1 MKDQTEEEVIPKEPK
16 VTASVLD
23 AFDLLKAQ
31 KDEEKITGS
40 TKIVSQLQGG
50 EGEKDVQY
58 VLKRLV
64 RSLGANVA
72 EIRTGY
78 FATLVALLTKFE
90 QITLPNLFDLTKK
103 ELHASSSSSK
113 SEVGDVALG
122 QILVCGA
129 AFRSGL
135 LLRSSEEE
143 QKQALEMVMAAS
155 KKKSYLGTAAYL
167 ILLDLV
173 NGLDEDKFSTI
184 IWPHIKQE
192 FKKGI
197 KEHSLDSLYF
207 LLMVSMKFPTKVKL
221 RKLMGVQQ
229 LLCEENIHEMCEKI
243 MGGIDFN
250 SVSHPIFKE
259 IGTQIAN
266 SPHLQ
271 LFWTSGIDSQLTKHN
286 RNRELVAINLLTNI
300 LANMKENYEVIPELL
315 SRNFFK
321 LFMDWFKGLQ
331 TASKIRNKR
340 DNEDD
345 HKIMIKKEKELL
357 KALGDVMKSDK
368 VTSEVKVEVLK
379 KLLFTPGD
387 MNFTEITGTSV
398 VRTIIA
404 DLDRDGCKKM
414 AKQFK
419 GVLLNTSKK
428 FIKENV
434 ERAWYNNERIKAAE
448 LLSYLVS
455 HEAMKDDTNF
465 KLNHMKI
472 LMCFGFF
479 KMGGEDNV
487 AVSSELAG
495 SIKSCFY
502 RCFTSRFSTVD
513 NLVTVLSSL
522 CEYMNTILQKEAI
535 RAKIEKQFPQENME
549 CWDMLTEICQTI
561 EQNESKSKVDKV
573 FLILLYQLGL
583 FLFSEPTHVK
593 LARSSIKELKSCYE
607 HYKKSK
613 KKKVRKEGD
622 LTDEPEWIEVL
633 VEVLLSILSA
643 ESSVLRSVVQCV
655 FRLLWEYLTP
665 SSIGQIVSVLDPE
678 SEDNPLTQDSESEND
693 KSEDEEEEASE
704 EEEKEDEED
713 ESDSE
718 VEDDD
723 DDEEMKTPDQLR
735 MAVQKALG
743 AAANESDAD
752 SVDADMIDEEEGKKL
767 DEALAEAFKQFHQGK
782 GKKVKKERKDKK
794 TLADFRI
801 RVLDLVDIYLEK
813 DPSMDI
819 CLGMIAPLTRCLEI
833 CLSDNQLSELENR
846 VRKTIKLLS
855 KIRKFSSTDD
865 VTIELLCDHLKANID
880 KGARSHFMF
889 QALGDV
895 VTFFATF
902 IIHCSQKIEPKA
914 TKSPKKS
921 KATPIVEIFKEA
933 LQNYFQNRTCLL
945 PIIFFHNVLQTEWE
959 GSFDLVP
966 IIVENIFNKD
976 VRQFRRNEGLDL
988 MAGFYRAL
996 RRYKPTSDKLLSK
1009 LSNIE
1014 SNFENKVSTTLPS
1027 EELEVKNN
1035 FFKVL
1040 TKLIN
1045 TMKMFHES
1053 CHIESS
1059 IDFKA
1064 LLQIVSSSKTSTKAK
1079 NKIKNVTDDTDKQ
1092 NSKAKLE
1099 ENKASKKAK
1108 NKTKNVTN
1116 DSEKQNGKPKSEEN
1130 KKQPQSSL
1138 LLKKQLAELN
1148 KNPVEGFSAG
1158 LIDDN
1163 DIYRWEV
1170 LIIGPPDTLYE
1181 GGFFK
1186 AHLHFPKEY
1195 PLRPPRMKFVT
1206 EIWHPNIEK
1215 NGDVCISILHE
1226 PGDDKWGYE
1235 KASERWLPVHT
1246 VETILIS
1253 VISMLADPNDESP
1266 ANVDA
1271 AKEWRERYSDFKKK
1285 VARCV
1290 RKSQEDCF

>member
-1 MKDQTEEEVIPKEPK
+1 MKDQAEEEVVPKEPK

-31 KDEEKITGS
+31 RDEEKITGG

-72 EIRTGY
+72 DIRTGY

-90 QITLPNLFDLTKK
+90 HITLANLFEMTKK

-122 QILVCGA
+122 KILVCGA

-143 QKQALEMVMAAS
+143 QKQALEMVMTAS

-167 ILLDLV
+167 ILLDFV
-173 NGLDEDKFSTI
+173 NGLDEEKFSTI

-192 FKKGI
+192 FKKDI

-221 RKLMGVQQ
+221 RKLIGVQQ
-229 LLCEENIHEMCEKI
+229 LLCEENIHEVCEKI

-259 IGTQIAN
+259 IGTQMAN

-300 LANMKENYEVIPELL
+300 LANMKENFEVIPELL

-357 KALGDVMKSDK
+357 KALGEVMKNEK

-379 KLLFTPGD
+379 KLLFTPGE

-414 AKQFK
+414 AKQFN

-428 FIKENV
+428 FIKEGV

-455 HEAMKDDTNF
+455 HEAMKDDTDF
-465 KLNHMKI
+465 KLKHMKK

-479 KMGGEDNV
+479 KMGGDDNV

-502 RCFTSRFSTVD
+502 RCFTSRFSAVD

-522 CEYMNTILQKEAI
+522 CEYMTTILQKEAV
-535 RAKIEKQFPQENME
+535 RTKLEKQFPQENME

-561 EQNESKSKVDKV
+561 EQNESKSKVDK
-573 FLILLYQLGL
+573 
-583 FLFSEPTHVK
+583 
-593 LARSSIKELKSCYE
+593 
-607 HYKKSK
+607 
-613 KKKVRKEGD
+613 
-622 LTDEPEWIEVL
+622 
-633 VEVLLSILSA
+633 
-643 ESSVLRSVVQCV
+643 
-655 FRLLWEYLTP
+655 
-665 SSIGQIVSVLDPE
+665 
-678 SEDNPLTQDSESEND
+678 
-693 KSEDEEEEASE
+693 
-704 EEEKEDEED
+704 
-713 ESDSE
+713 
-718 VEDDD
+718 
-723 DDEEMKTPDQLR
+723 
-735 MAVQKALG
+735 KALG

-752 SVDADMIDEEEGKKL
+752 SIDADMIDEEEGKKL

-794 TLADFRI
+794 ALADFRI

-819 CLGMIAPLTRCLEI
+819 CLGMIAPLTRCLEF
-833 CLSDNQLSELENR
+833 CLSDNQLGELENR

-855 KIRKFSSTDD
+855 KIRKFSSTED
-865 VTIELLCDHLKANID
+865 VTIDLLCDHLKANID

-914 TKSPKKS
+914 AKSPKKS
-921 KATPIVEIFKEA
+921 KASPIVEIFKDA

-945 PIIFFHNVLQTEWE
+945 PIIFFHNVLQAEWE
-959 GSFDLVP
+959 GSFELVP
-966 IIVENIFNKD
+966 IIVDNIFNKD

-996 RRYKPTSDKLLSK
+996 RRHKPTSDKLLSK

-1014 SNFENKVSTTLPS
+1014 SSFENKVTTTLPS
-1027 EELEVKNN
+1027 EDLEVKNN

-1053 CHIESS
+1053 CHIDSS

-1079 NKIKNVTDDTDKQ
+1079 NKTKNVTDETAQQ
-1092 NSKAKLE
+1092 NGKVKPE
-1099 ENKASKKAK
+1099 ENKTSKKAK

-1116 DSEKQNGKPKSEEN
+1116 NNDNQNSKPIFEEN